1 MIGNT
6 HSIRTILLSS
16 LVIALLSVSVVRVA
30 HSAETPA
37 CLVEIFTTTQW
48 PVAAQGSSSR
58 QPGCRESELHV
69 YELDCIRRIE
79 TELSKGLAADPE
91 QSKHI
96 VLQRIQQLD
105 EPARAQMKSTAEGL
119 AKAMQYGIDRY
130 PAIVFDGQAVVY
142 GVTDLTVAL
151 AHYQT
156 WRAGGNP

>member
-6 HSIRTILLSS
+6 HSIRAIFLW
-16 LVIALLSVSVVRVA
+16 SVVISLLISSIVQVA
-30 HSAETPA
+30 HSAGTPD
-37 CLVEIFTTTQW
+37 CLIELFTTTKW
-48 PVAAQGSSSR
+48 PLGGEDFISR
-58 QPGCRESELHV
+58 QPACRGNELHV
-69 YELDCIRRIE
+69 YELDGIRRIE
-79 TELSKGLAADPE
+79 TELSKGLAADPV
-91 QSKHI
+91 QSEHI

-105 EPARAQMKSTAEGL
+105 KQIRAGMRSSAEGL
-119 AKAMQYGIDRY
+119 AKATQYGIDRY